1 MPRLIQRLFCSFCDA
16 RARLIWI
23 SSPVVS
29 LSVGLLFLQCR
40 AWGRQYETYLYWR
53 HRVHD
58 QSSIVNRSIA
68 TWTVFTL
75 CFYTQIVINNRSRW
89 RSLTIYGGW
98 GGRWRRRWVGSGALN
113 PRLQFVGHLFIWHTK
128 SSDELK
134 IFSSDSLLFR
144 SRWCWAC

>member
-29 LSVGLLFLQCR
+29 LSVGLLFLQSLGQTIR
-40 AWGRQYETYLYWR
+40 NIPILEAPGPRP
-53 HRVHD
+53 V
-58 QSSIVNRSIA
+58 VNRSIA
-68 TWTVFTL
+68 AWTVFTL